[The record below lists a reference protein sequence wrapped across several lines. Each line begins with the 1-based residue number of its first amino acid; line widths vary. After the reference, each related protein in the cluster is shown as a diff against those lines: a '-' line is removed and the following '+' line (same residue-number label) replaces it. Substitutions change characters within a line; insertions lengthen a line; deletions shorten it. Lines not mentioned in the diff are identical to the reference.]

1 MVEPYNYAYKE
12 IQWTTGA
19 HFSSSVLI
27 MSEVPWEH
35 HLQCSIEDDH
45 MYPMISQCVSFL
57 EPPFLWYLQP
67 RLHRHVRCGCLYAG
81 WSSESEPDPSET
93 KVSLA
98 IYVSLFYFM
107 NGMGLRMDN
116 SISPCLFGF
125 WRGGVGQA
133 IINNFHFLGYI
144 HWSVPA
150 NSNQLQ
156 CRMFIC
162 IFPWSAWVCPRSESE
177 KWFYPASGKSLP
189 SLSLQ
194 TLK

>member
-1 MVEPYNYAYKE
+1 MVEPYNYAYGNTVDNRCSFLLLCADHDLKCHE
-12 IQWTTGA
+12 STIYNVVSKMIICIPRSA
-19 HFSSSVLI
+19 HVCHILEPSF
-27 MSEVPWEH
+27 
-35 HLQCSIEDDH
+35 HLQ
-45 MYPMISQCVSFL
+45 PQ
-57 EPPFLWYLQP
+57 LQWH
-67 RLHRHVRCGCLYAG
+67 LRCCCLYAG

-116 SISPCLFGF
+116 SISPCFFGF

-133 IINNFHFLGYI
+133 IINNHFLGYI
-144 HWSVPA
+144 CWSVPA

-162 IFPWSAWVCPRSESE
+162 IIPWSAWVCPRSESE